1 MSYGQFITEI
11 QKYWALRKKG
21 LKNRQTVFFLI
32 NRGQSHSEVKWM
44 QYL

>member
-1 MSYGQFITEI
+1 MSYEQFITEI

-32 NRGQSHSEVKWM
+32 LQNILEKM
-44 QYL
+44 FLM